1 MSIREF
7 VKNKYKDRFD
17 SASRYREVKDKIDA
31 EIDELKKTRSIDATK
46 KLVDGKLEI
55 PGLDLSNKRELQRLT
70 SLTRRISRNATG
82 GLSDSDIN
90 RMSMNVWT
98 RSMMVFKNW
107 IPKLVDTRFGEF
119 RKVADDF
126 SVEIDEDGQ
135 TTGEKYDIGRIRLF
149 ASFLSLNI
157 LKTAKQINDVIA
169 VNDDGLE
176 LLNKMYE
183 EFAEK
188 YEKRT
193 GKPLNMDKDAFI
205 DLIRTNLRNQVK
217 ELAIGLSLMGA
228 MLALGF
234 VAPDDDD
241 DKADKNFHRYAQRVV
256 DKFISELSFFYNP
269 AEFQKML
276 SGSAF
281 PAMGI
286 FSDITRFTDHFV
298 RETTGVDTSHPE
310 YTEEQVRKKA
320 QPVKNLAKMFPVT
333 KSLVTYIALFD
344 AEFAKEFDVT
354 IQKETRR

>member
-1 MSIREF
+1 MVEDGKLVSIREF

-135 TTGEKYDIGRIRLF
+135 DRKSTRLN
-149 ASFLSLNI
+149 S
-157 LKTAKQINDVIA
+157 
-169 VNDDGLE
+169 
-176 LLNKMYE
+176 
-183 EFAEK
+183 
-188 YEKRT
+188 
-193 GKPLNMDKDAFI
+193 
-205 DLIRTNLRNQVK
+205 
-217 ELAIGLSLMGA
+217 
-228 MLALGF
+228 
-234 VAPDDDD
+234 
-241 DKADKNFHRYAQRVV
+241 
-256 DKFISELSFFYNP
+256 
-269 AEFQKML
+269 
-276 SGSAF
+276 
-281 PAMGI
+281 
-286 FSDITRFTDHFV
+286 
-298 RETTGVDTSHPE
+298 SH
-310 YTEEQVRKKA
+310 
-320 QPVKNLAKMFPVT
+320 
-333 KSLVTYIALFD
+333 
-344 AEFAKEFDVT
+344 
-354 IQKETRR
+354 